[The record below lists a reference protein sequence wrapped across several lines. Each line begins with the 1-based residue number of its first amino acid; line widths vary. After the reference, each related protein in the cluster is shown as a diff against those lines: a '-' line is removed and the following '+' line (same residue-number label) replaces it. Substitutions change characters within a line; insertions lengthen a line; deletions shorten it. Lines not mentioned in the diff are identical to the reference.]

1 MPEGLFH
8 VDGLQTQAAGAQG
21 MQCLKAFLADQ
32 RANLIVDVLQTQA
45 AGTQGTQCL
54 KAYLRTSWDF
64 PTSMRC
70 KPKQPALNAHN
81 A

>member
-32 RANLIVDVLQTQA
+32 RANLIVDALQTQA
-45 AGTQGTQCL
+45 AGTSGTGCL
-54 KAYLRTSWDF
+54 ADQLGLPHVDAN
-64 PTSMRC
+64 
-70 KPKQPALNAHN
+70 KPMQPALNAHN